1 MKYTVHSNS
10 WSYISVLLLAMFL
23 FIAGCDNNGEN
34 PEPEPED
41 KSVLIESTLVYTA
54 SAAQIKLLAQFSGF
68 GLNINEFKYDAN
80 VYKVTYKTT
89 YNSEDITASGLI
101 VLPKTTDEV
110 AMISFQHGTITDHDD
125 APSNFSESDPNAL
138 LYGALSSS
146 GFITVIPD
154 YLGFGSSSSVLHP
167 YYVEELTASAVRDM
181 LSAAKELAVEKE
193 IHFNKK
199 LFLAGYSEGGYATM
213 AVHKSIEEEDPEDFE
228 LVASF
233 PGAGAYNIAEMQ
245 NYLFGLTSYDDPSF
259 IAYLIRAYEVT
270 FEYTT
275 IRAIFFKEPYASKI
289 PGLFDGTKS
298 SAEINSQLT
307 TNLSDLFPGDLNE
320 KLSEPGNAY
329 INDAFEANSLTDW
342 APNTKMFMYH
352 GESDT
357 TVPYEN
363 SLSTYESLISNGASE
378 SVLTLIPLS
387 GDHNSALQPYI
398 LDFVPKL
405 WALR

>member
-1 MKYTVHSNS
+1 MKYPAHSNS
-10 WSYISVLLLAMFL
+10 ASLISTLLLAIFL
-23 FIAGCDNNGEN
+23 FIAGCDSNNG
-34 PEPEPED
+34 PDPEPED
-41 KSVLIESTLVYTA
+41 KGVLLESTLVYTA

-89 YNSEDITASGLI
+89 YKSQDITGSGLI

-110 AMISFQHGTITDHDD
+110 AMISFQHGTITLHDD
-125 APSNFSESDPNAL
+125 APSNFSSSDPNAL

-154 YLGFGSSSSVLHP
+154 FLGFGSSSSILHP
-167 YYVEELTASAVRDM
+167 YYVEELTASAIRDM
-181 LSAAKELAVEKE
+181 LSAANELAVEKD

-213 AVHKSIEEEDPEDFE
+213 AVHKAIEEEDPDDFD
-228 LVASF
+228 LIASF
-233 PGAGAYNIAEMQ
+233 PGAGAYDITKMQ
-245 NYLFGLTSYDDPSF
+245 NYLFGLSTYDDPSF

-270 FEYTT
+270 FDFTT
-275 IRAIFFKEPYASKI
+275 IRATFFNEPYASRI
-289 PGLFDGTKS
+289 PDLFDGSKS
-298 SAEINSQLT
+298 SGEINSQLT
-307 TNLSDLFPGDLNE
+307 TSLSDLFHGDLSE
-320 KLSEPGNAY
+320 KLGEPGSAN
-329 INDAFEANSLTDW
+329 IVNAFEENSLTDW
-342 APNTKMFMYH
+342 APKTKMFMYH

-357 TVPYEN
+357 TVPYQN
-363 SLSTYESLISNGASE
+363 SQSTYDALISNGASE

-387 GDHNSALQPYI
+387 GDHISALQPYI